1 MQFAAVNGRREGC
14 HMDGNL
20 RRSLL
25 AVPASSTKMVEKSK
39 GLVCD
44 QILFDLEDAVS
55 PAEKAGA
62 RANLIALFASQPT
75 FQARYISIRI
85 NAANTPYFKD
95 DLAALKQIPAGAL
108 FSLVMPKVESASDVD
123 LIEAP
128 FLIDAQIESAAGLSN
143 VESIAAHP
151 RVLSLSYGP
160 LDFAADLG
168 AALDDLNE
176 SDLKEFT
183 LYPLMKIL
191 VAARASG
198 KLAFDGPEVD
208 IRNSEKFAQGA
219 TRVRALGFDGKWV
232 LHPDQIELCNKI
244 FLPSDSEFQR
254 AIELIAKYESAKSQ
268 GLGAVTD
275 GDLMIDEASRRH
287 AAKIVA
293 RRQAFNSK

>member
-1 MQFAAVNGRREGC
+1 
-14 HMDGNL
+14 
-20 RRSLL
+20 
-25 AVPASSTKMVEKSK
+25 MVEKSK

-232 LHPDQIELCNKI
+232 LHPDQIELCNEI

-254 AIELIAKYESAKSQ
+254 ASELIAKYESAKSQ
-268 GLGAVTD
+268 GLGAVTN

-293 RRQAFNSK
+293 RHQGFKSN

>member
-1 MQFAAVNGRREGC
+1 MQFAVVNGWREGC

-25 AVPASSTKMVEKSK
+25 AVPASSEKMVEKSK
-39 GLVCD
+39 GLACD
-44 QILFDLEDAVS
+44 QILFDLEDSVAPS
-55 PAEKAGA
+55 EKSSA
-62 RANLIALFASQPT
+62 RANLIKLFSGKPAFRT
-75 FQARYISIRI
+75 RYISVRV
-85 NAANTPYFKD
+85 NATRSPYFKD
-95 DLAALKQIPAGAL
+95 DLAALAQIPSDAL
-108 FSLVMPKVESASDVD
+108 FSIVLPKVEKASEID
-123 LIEAP
+123 LVGGAL
-128 FLIDAQIESAAGLSN
+128 LIDAQIESAAGLAN

-151 RVLSLSYGP
+151 RCLSLSYGP

-168 AALDDLNE
+168 ASLDDLSE

-191 VAARASG
+191 VAARANE

-232 LHPDQIELCNKI
+232 IHPDQIELCNEI
-244 FLPSDSEFQR
+244 FTPSDSEYQG
-254 AIELIAKYESAKSQ
+254 ASELIAKYENAKSQ
-268 GLGAVTD
+268 GLGAISV
-275 GDLMIDEASRRH
+275 GDLMIDEASLRS

-293 RRQAFNSK
+293 RRQAFDAS

>member
-1 MQFAAVNGRREGC
+1 MQFAAVNGWREGC

-25 AVPASSTKMVEKSK
+25 AVPASSAKMVDKSK
-39 GLVCD
+39 GLACD

-55 PAEKAGA
+55 PAEKGGA

-75 FQARYISIRI
+75 FKARYISIRI

-95 DLAALKQIPAGAL
+95 DIAALKKIPAGAL

-123 LIEAP
+123 LIKGSY
-128 FLIDAQIESAAGLSN
+128 LIDAQIESAAGLSN
-143 VESIAAHP
+143 AESIAAHP
-151 RVLSLSYGP
+151 RVISLSYGP

-168 AALDDLNE
+168 ASFDALTE

-191 VAARASG
+191 VAARANG
-198 KLAFDGPEVD
+198 KMAFDGPEVD
-208 IRNSEKFAQGA
+208 IRNSEKFIKSAK
-219 TRVRALGFDGKWV
+219 RVRALGFDGKWV
-232 LHPDQIELCNKI
+232 LHPDQIELCNEI
-244 FLPSDSEFQR
+244 FLPSDSEYQR
-254 AIELIAKYESAKSQ
+254 ASDLIAKYESAKSQ
-268 GLGAVTD
+268 GLGAVAV

-287 AAKIVA
+287 AAKIIA
-293 RRQAFNSK
+293 RCQAFSSN

>member
-1 MQFAAVNGRREGC
+1 
-14 HMDGNL
+14 
-20 RRSLL
+20 
-25 AVPASSTKMVEKSK
+25 MVEKSK
-39 GLVCD
+39 GLACD

-55 PAEKAGA
+55 PAEKDGA
-62 RANLIALFASQPT
+62 RANLIALFASQQP

-95 DLAALKQIPAGAL
+95 DLAALKQIPASAL
-108 FSLVMPKVESASDVD
+108 FSLVMPKVESASDVN
-123 LIEAP
+123 LIEGP

-168 AALDDLNE
+168 ASLDALTE
-176 SDLKEFT
+176 SDLNEFT

-232 LHPDQIELCNKI
+232 LHPDQIELCNEI

-254 AIELIAKYESAKSQ
+254 ASELIAKYESAKSQ

-293 RRQAFNSK
+293 RRQAFKSN

>member
-1 MQFAAVNGRREGC
+1 MQFAAVNGWREGC
-14 HMDGNL
+14 QMDGNL

-25 AVPASSTKMVEKSK
+25 AVPASSAKMVEKSK
-39 GLVCD
+39 GLACD

-55 PAEKAGA
+55 PSEKASA

-85 NAANTPYFKD
+85 NATNTPYFKD
-95 DLAALKQIPAGAL
+95 DLAALKKIAPGVL
-108 FSLVMPKVESASDVD
+108 FSLVLPKVESVKELD
-123 LIEAP
+123 LLGGSY
-128 FLIDAQIESAAGLSN
+128 FIDAQIESAAGLSN

-168 AALDDLNE
+168 ASLDALTE

-191 VAARASG
+191 VAARANG

-208 IRNSEKFAQGA
+208 IRNLEKFTQSA

-232 LHPDQIELCNKI
+232 LHPDQIELCNEI
-244 FLPSDSEFQR
+244 FTPSDIEYQR
-254 AIELIAKYESAKSQ
+254 ASDLIAKYESAKSQ

-293 RRQAFNSK
+293 RRQAFNSN

>member
-39 GLVCD
+39 GLACD

-55 PAEKAGA
+55 PAEKDGA
-62 RANLIALFASQPT
+62 RANLIALFASQQP

-95 DLAALKQIPAGAL
+95 DLAALKQIPASAL
-108 FSLVMPKVESASDVD
+108 FSLVMPKVESASDVN
-123 LIEAP
+123 LIEGP

-232 LHPDQIELCNKI
+232 LHPDQIELCNEI

-254 AIELIAKYESAKSQ
+254 ASELIAKYESAKSQ

-293 RRQAFNSK
+293 RRQAFKSN